1 MNRQQSSTRSI
12 VSMHGIRKS
21 YNIGQASVEILKGI
35 DLIIR
40 PGELISIVGTSGC
53 GKSTLM
59 NIMGFLDTATSG
71 TIAFEGRDVS
81 NLTDK
86 ELSSI
91 RNNKIGFVFQHF
103 FLLPKLTALD
113 NVSLPLVYRGMR
125 PKKRRAV
132 AQEMLA
138 RVNMSDRAHHR
149 PSELSGGQQQRVAI
163 ARALAGTPSLIL
175 ADEPTGALD
184 TTTSREIMELF
195 KDLNTNEGITLV
207 LITHDPA
214 VAGQCNRP
222 IRIRDG
228 LLSETV

>member
-1 MNRQQSSTRSI
+1 MNTQPTTVRPLLNMQS
-12 VSMHGIRKS
+12 IRKS
-21 YNIGQASVEILKGI
+21 YNIGQTAVEILKGI

-81 NLTDK
+81 NLTDN
-86 ELSSI
+86 ELSAI

-113 NVSLPLVYRGMR
+113 NVSLPLVYRGVS

-132 AQEMLA
+132 AEEMLA
-138 RVNMSDRAHHR
+138 RVNMSDRGHHR

-184 TTTSREIMELF
+184 TATSREIMELF
-195 KDLNTNEGITLV
+195 KDLNAREGITLV

-214 VAGQCNRP
+214 VAGQCTRP
-222 IRIRDG
+222 IRISDG
-228 LLSETV
+228 LLSEAG

>member
-1 MNRQQSSTRSI
+1 
-12 VSMHGIRKS
+12 MHGVRKS

-81 NLTDK
+81 NLTDN

-125 PKKRRAV
+125 
-132 AQEMLA
+132 
-138 RVNMSDRAHHR
+138 
-149 PSELSGGQQQRVAI
+149 
-163 ARALAGTPSLIL
+163 PSLIL

-207 LITHDPA
+207 LITHDPT
-214 VAGQCNRP
+214 VAEQCNRP